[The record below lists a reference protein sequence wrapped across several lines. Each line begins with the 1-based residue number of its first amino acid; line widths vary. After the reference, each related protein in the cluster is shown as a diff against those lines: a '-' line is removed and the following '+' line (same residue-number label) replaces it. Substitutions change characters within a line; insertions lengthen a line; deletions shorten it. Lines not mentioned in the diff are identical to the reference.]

1 MERELSPEAGR
12 EVHGWRPKSTPSLS
26 LWELAAHPLLQ
37 NAMVPLPFT
46 LFANTL
52 MGITA
57 ETAGSWLSGGKSV
70 LLWIVLVF
78 IDFLMGDL

>member
-37 NAMVPLPFT
+37 NAMAPYLSPS
-46 LFANTL
+46 ANTL

-70 LLWIVLVF
+70 LLWIVVVF